1 MEQIDW
7 PNIEHLEFELS
18 MSTSLYHNTLMFL
31 IVLLLCHAAG
41 VSAVRHNL
49 RVPPAVQSL
58 NVSKYV
64 GRWYQVYGSASVKWT
79 MEAGGHCV
87 TADYAFSA
95 NRDDVVTVQNAVSIL
110 GRPVKVNGYGIL
122 NPKHAGELDVFLGPP
137 GHGPDPSS
145 AGKFKKTNYL
155 VFDLGPQVGQYYD
168 YSLVTDPTGITLYV
182 LARNVSR
189 FYQLYDAEV
198 LSTLKDLNFT
208 SFLNKPRKTSQDG
221 CKYVP
226 P

>member
-1 MEQIDW
+1 M
-7 PNIEHLEFELS
+7 L
-18 MSTSLYHNTLMFL
+18 NTLYCRALIFL
-31 IVLLLCHAAG
+31 IALIRRSAAD
-41 VSAVRHNL
+41 VSASHHDL
-49 RVPPAVQSL
+49 RVPPAVSTL
-58 NVSKYV
+58 NVSQYV

-95 NRDDVVTVQNAVSIL
+95 TRDDVVTVQNAVSIL

-122 NPKHAGELDVFLGPP
+122 NPKQAGELDVFLGPP

-155 VFDLGPQVGQYYD
+155 VFDLGPKVGEYYD

-189 FYQLYDAEV
+189 FYQLYDTEV